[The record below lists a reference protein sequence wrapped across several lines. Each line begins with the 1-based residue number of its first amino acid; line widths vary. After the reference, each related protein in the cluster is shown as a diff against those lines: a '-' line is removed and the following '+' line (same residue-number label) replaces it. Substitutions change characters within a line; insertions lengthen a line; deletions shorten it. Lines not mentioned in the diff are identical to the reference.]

1 MSNPAPPTGPA
12 ADSPRM
18 PPPTPAKA
26 QPSAAGRYLFMF
38 LVGLL
43 VGVIGLVMV
52 LRAME
57 GRKTP
62 MDKWHGSVMNVMAV
76 HSQALRNSVEQN
88 RCSATDLLPHLQ
100 TLRAMTNDLEPAFPR
115 LADDARFREHAAG
128 MRAALDASL
137 ASPPINCAGA
147 GTVQARVGDSCKA
160 CHQDFRG

>member
-1 MSNPAPPTGPA
+1 MSDPNPQPATPAPTRPA
-12 ADSPRM
+12 
-18 PPPTPAKA
+18 PAK
-26 QPSAAGRYLFMF
+26 PSAAGRYFFMF

-52 LRAME
+52 LRAIE

-62 MDKWHGSVMNVMAV
+62 IDRWDGAVMNVMAV
-76 HSQALRNSVEQN
+76 HSQTMRKSVEEN

-100 TLRAMTNDLEPAFPR
+100 TLRVMANDLEPAFPS
-115 LADDARFREHAAG
+115 LADDTRFKDHATK
-128 MRAALDASL
+128 MRATLDAAL

-147 GTVQARVGDSCKA
+147 GTTLGSIGEDCKA